1 MNADALIMPLK
12 WKGEKMTKQQVRLLQ
27 GNEACALGA
36 RAAGVRFF
44 AGYPITPA
52 TEIAEILAKELP
64 KMGGTFIQME
74 DEIASMGAVIG
85 ASIGGVKSLTATS
98 GPGFTLMQENLG
110 YAAMVQ
116 VPCVV
121 VNVQRGGP
129 STGMPTLPSQMDVM
143 QSRWGT
149 HGDHPI
155 IVLCPSTV
163 YEFYVLTIKAVNF
176 SEMLRTPVI
185 LLSDAVIGHL
195 REKVSIPNASE
206 IELVERKKAS
216 LSVQNFLP
224 FRTDDDDV
232 PPFMP
237 YGIGYRYHMTSNN
250 YDEGGFPAT
259 NDSEAARKLL
269 GRLHGK
275 IEKRRNEIVMT
286 EEIMM
291 DDAEIAVFAYGCVA
305 RSAYS
310 AVEEARKC
318 GIKVGLIKA
327 LTLWPFPRE
336 VVEKYGDRIKAVIVA
351 EMNMG
356 QLVGE
361 VERALKSKSAE
372 VHQVNRYD
380 GKMITPDQIFD
391 AVKEVK

>member
-1 MNADALIMPLK
+1 MA
-12 WKGEKMTKQQVRLLQ
+12 EQQVKLLQ
-27 GNEACALGA
+27 GNEACAMAALD
-36 RAAGVRFF
+36 AGVRFF

-64 KMGGTFIQME
+64 KLGGIFIQME
-74 DEIASMGAVIG
+74 DEIASMGAIIG

-116 VPCVV
+116 VPCVIV
-121 VNVQRGGP
+121 DVQRGGP

-143 QSRWGT
+143 QARWGT

-155 IVLCPSTV
+155 VVLCPSTV
-163 YEFYVLTIKAVNF
+163 YEYYILTIKAINF

-185 LLSDAVIGHL
+185 LLADAIVGHL
-195 REKVSIPNASE
+195 REKVIIPDSSE
-206 IELVERKKAS
+206 IELVERKRAALPAKD
-216 LSVQNFLP
+216 FLP
-224 FRTDDDDV
+224 FKPDDDDV

-250 YDEGGFPAT
+250 YDEGGYPAT
-259 NDSEAARKLL
+259 NDSQVAVKLL
-269 GRLHGK
+269 TRLHRK
-275 IEKRRNEIVMT
+275 VEKRRGEIVMT

-291 DDAEIAVFAYGCVA
+291 DDAEIALFAYGCTA
-305 RSAYS
+305 RSARS
-310 AVEEARKC
+310 AVETARRQ
-318 GIKVGLIKA
+318 GIKLGLIKA

-336 VVEKYGDRIKAVIVA
+336 VVEKYGDKVKAIIVA

-361 VERALKSKSAE
+361 VERALKDKKAA
-372 VHQVNRYD
+372 VRQVNRFD
-380 GKMITPDQIFD
+380 GKMITPDQILD
-391 AVKEVK
+391 AVKEVR

>member
-1 MNADALIMPLK
+1 MAEQHVK
-12 WKGEKMTKQQVRLLQ
+12 LLQ
-27 GNEACALGA
+27 GNEACAMAALD
-36 RAAGVRFF
+36 AGVRFF

-64 KMGGTFIQME
+64 KLGGIFIQME
-74 DEIASMGAVIG
+74 DEIASMGAIIG
-85 ASIGGVKSLTATS
+85 ASIGGMKSLTATS

-116 VPCVV
+116 VPCVIV
-121 VNVQRGGP
+121 DVQRGGP

-143 QSRWGT
+143 QARWGT

-155 IVLCPSTV
+155 VVLCPSTV
-163 YEFYVLTIKAVNF
+163 YEYYILTIKAINF

-185 LLSDAVIGHL
+185 LLADAIVGHL
-195 REKVSIPNASE
+195 REKVIIPDSSQ
-206 IELVERKKAS
+206 IELVERKRAALPAKD
-216 LSVQNFLP
+216 FLP
-224 FRTDDDDV
+224 FKPDDDDV

-250 YDEGGFPAT
+250 YDEGGYPAT
-259 NDSEAARKLL
+259 NDSQVAVKLL
-269 GRLHGK
+269 TRLHRK
-275 IEKRRNEIVMT
+275 VERRRGEIIMT

-291 DDAEIAVFAYGCVA
+291 DDAEIALFAYGCTA
-305 RSAYS
+305 RSARS
-310 AVEEARKC
+310 AVETARRQ
-318 GIKVGLIKA
+318 GIKLGLIKA

-336 VVEKYGDRIKAVIVA
+336 VVEKYGDKVKAIIVA

-361 VERALKSKSAE
+361 VERALKDKKAA
-372 VHQVNRYD
+372 VRQVNRFD
-380 GKMITPDQIFD
+380 GKMITPDQILD
-391 AVKEVK
+391 AVKEVR

>member
-1 MNADALIMPLK
+1 MAEQHVK
-12 WKGEKMTKQQVRLLQ
+12 LLQ
-27 GNEACALGA
+27 GNEACAMAALD
-36 RAAGVRFF
+36 AGVRFF

-64 KMGGTFIQME
+64 KLGGIFIQME
-74 DEIASMGAVIG
+74 DEIASMGAIIG
-85 ASIGGVKSLTATS
+85 ASIGGMKSLTATS

-116 VPCVV
+116 VPCVIV
-121 VNVQRGGP
+121 DVQRGGP

-143 QSRWGT
+143 QARWGT

-155 IVLCPSTV
+155 VVLCPSTV
-163 YEFYVLTIKAVNF
+163 YEYYILTIKAINF

-185 LLSDAVIGHL
+185 LLADAIVGHL
-195 REKVSIPNASE
+195 REKVIIPDSSQ
-206 IELVERKKAS
+206 IELVERKRAALPAKD
-216 LSVQNFLP
+216 FLP
-224 FRTDDDDV
+224 FKPDEDDV

-250 YDEGGFPAT
+250 YDEGGYPAT
-259 NDSEAARKLL
+259 NDSQVAVKLL
-269 GRLHGK
+269 TRLHRK
-275 IEKRRNEIVMT
+275 VERRRSEIVMT

-291 DDAEIAVFAYGCVA
+291 DDAEIALFAYGCTA
-305 RSAYS
+305 RSARS
-310 AVEEARKC
+310 AVETARQQ
-318 GIKVGLIKA
+318 GIKLGLIKA

-336 VVEKYGDRIKAVIVA
+336 VVEKYGDKVKAIIVA

-361 VERALKSKSAE
+361 VERALKDKKAA
-372 VHQVNRYD
+372 VRQVNRFD
-380 GKMITPDQIFD
+380 GKMITPDQILD
-391 AVKEVK
+391 AVKEVR

>member
-1 MNADALIMPLK
+1 MA
-12 WKGEKMTKQQVRLLQ
+12 EQQVKLLQ
-27 GNEACALGA
+27 GNEACAIAALN
-36 RAAGVRFF
+36 AGVRFF

-64 KMGGTFIQME
+64 KLGGIFIQME
-74 DEIASMGAVIG
+74 DEIASMGAIIG
-85 ASIGGVKSLTATS
+85 ASIGGMKSLTATS

-116 VPCVV
+116 VPCVIV
-121 VNVQRGGP
+121 DVQRGGP

-143 QSRWGT
+143 QARWGT

-155 IVLCPSTV
+155 VVLCPSTV
-163 YEFYVLTIKAVNF
+163 YEYYILTIKAINF

-185 LLSDAVIGHL
+185 LLADAIVGHL
-195 REKVSIPNASE
+195 REKVIIPDSSE
-206 IELVERKKAS
+206 IELVERKRAALPAKD
-216 LSVQNFLP
+216 FLP
-224 FRTDDDDV
+224 FKPDDDDV

-250 YDEGGFPAT
+250 YDEGGYPAT
-259 NDSEAARKLL
+259 NDSQVAVKLL
-269 GRLHGK
+269 TRLHRK
-275 IEKRRNEIVMT
+275 VERRRDEIIMT

-291 DDAEIAVFAYGCVA
+291 EDADIALFAYGCTA
-305 RSAYS
+305 RSAHS
-310 AVEEARKC
+310 AVETARRQ
-318 GIKVGLIKA
+318 GIKLGLIKA

-336 VVEKYGDRIKAVIVA
+336 VVEKYGDKVKAIIVA

-361 VERALKSKSAE
+361 VERALKGKKAA
-372 VHQVNRYD
+372 VRQVNRFD
-380 GKMITPDQIFD
+380 GKMITPDQILD
-391 AVKEVK
+391 AVKEVR

>member
-1 MNADALIMPLK
+1 MA
-12 WKGEKMTKQQVRLLQ
+12 EQQVKLLQ
-27 GNEACALGA
+27 GNEACAMAALD
-36 RAAGVRFF
+36 AGVRFF

-64 KMGGTFIQME
+64 KLGGIFIQME
-74 DEIASMGAVIG
+74 DEIASMGAIIG
-85 ASIGGVKSLTATS
+85 ASIGGMKSLTATS

-116 VPCVV
+116 VPCVIV
-121 VNVQRGGP
+121 DVQRGGP

-143 QSRWGT
+143 QARWGT

-155 IVLCPSTV
+155 VVLCPSTV
-163 YEFYVLTIKAVNF
+163 YEYYILTIKAINF

-185 LLSDAVIGHL
+185 LLADAIVGHL
-195 REKVSIPNASE
+195 REKVIIPDSSK
-206 IELVERKKAS
+206 IELVERKRAALPAKD
-216 LSVQNFLP
+216 FLP
-224 FRTDDDDV
+224 FKPDDDDV

-250 YDEGGFPAT
+250 YDEGGYPAT
-259 NDSEAARKLL
+259 NDSQVAVKLL
-269 GRLHGK
+269 TRLHRK
-275 IEKRRNEIVMT
+275 VEKRRGEIIMT

-291 DDAEIAVFAYGCVA
+291 DDAEIALFAYGCTA
-305 RSAYS
+305 RSAHS
-310 AVEEARKC
+310 AVETARRQ
-318 GIKVGLIKA
+318 GIKLGLIKA

-336 VVEKYGDRIKAVIVA
+336 VVEKYGDKVKAIIVA

-361 VERALKSKSAE
+361 VERALKDKKAA
-372 VHQVNRYD
+372 VRQVNRFD
-380 GKMITPDQIFD
+380 GKMITPDQILD
-391 AVKEVK
+391 AVKEVR

>member
-1 MNADALIMPLK
+1 MAMQHVK
-12 WKGEKMTKQQVRLLQ
+12 LLQ
-27 GNEACALGA
+27 GNEACAMAAL
-36 RAAGVRFF
+36 AAGVRFF

-52 TEIAEILAKELP
+52 TEIAETLARELP
-64 KMGGTFIQME
+64 KAGGVFIQME
-74 DEIASMGAVIG
+74 DEIASMAAVIG
-85 ASIGGVKSLTATS
+85 ASIGGVKALTATS
-98 GPGFTLMQENLG
+98 GPGFTLKQENLG

-143 QSRWGT
+143 QARWGT

-163 YEFYVLTIKAVNF
+163 YEYYVLTIKAVNF

-185 LLSDAVIGHL
+185 ILSDAIVGHL
-195 REKVSIPNASE
+195 REKVVIPEISE
-206 IELVERKKAS
+206 IKLIDRKRAPAS
-216 LSVQNFLP
+216 AKDFLP
-224 FRTDDDDV
+224 FKPDEDDV
-232 PPFMP
+232 PLYMP
-237 YGIGYRYHMTSNN
+237 YGKGFRYHMTSNN
-250 YDEGGFPAT
+250 YDEGGYPAT
-259 NDSEAARKLL
+259 NNHEVANTLL
-269 GRLHGK
+269 TRLHDK
-275 IEKRRNEIVMT
+275 IEKRRGEIVMT

-291 DDAEIAVFAYGCVA
+291 DDAEIAIFAYGCTA

-310 AVEEARKC
+310 AVEMAREL
-318 GIKVGLIKA
+318 GMKVGLIKA

-336 VVEKYGDRIKAVIVA
+336 VVEKYGNKVKAIIVA

-361 VERALKSKSAE
+361 VERALKDKKAA
-372 VHQVNRYD
+372 VRRVNRFD
-380 GKMITPDQIFD
+380 GKMITPDQILD
-391 AVKEVK
+391 AAKEVG

>member
-1 MNADALIMPLK
+1 MAEQHVK
-12 WKGEKMTKQQVRLLQ
+12 LLQ
-27 GNEACALGA
+27 GNEACAMAALD
-36 RAAGVRFF
+36 AGVRFF

-64 KMGGTFIQME
+64 KLGGIFIQME
-74 DEIASMGAVIG
+74 DEIASMGAIIG
-85 ASIGGVKSLTATS
+85 ASIGGMKSLTATS

-116 VPCVV
+116 VPCVIV
-121 VNVQRGGP
+121 DVQRGGP

-143 QSRWGT
+143 QARWGT

-155 IVLCPSTV
+155 VVLCPSTV
-163 YEFYVLTIKAVNF
+163 YEYYILTIKAINF

-185 LLSDAVIGHL
+185 LLADAIVGHL
-195 REKVSIPNASE
+195 REKVIIPDSSE
-206 IELVERKKAS
+206 IELVERKRAALPAKD
-216 LSVQNFLP
+216 FLP
-224 FRTDDDDV
+224 FKPDDDDV

-250 YDEGGFPAT
+250 YDEGGYPAT
-259 NDSEAARKLL
+259 NDSQVAVKLL
-269 GRLHGK
+269 TRLHRK
-275 IEKRRNEIVMT
+275 VEKRRGEIIMM

-291 DDAEIAVFAYGCVA
+291 DDAEIALFAYGCTA
-305 RSAYS
+305 RSARS
-310 AVEEARKC
+310 AVETARRQ
-318 GIKVGLIKA
+318 GIKLGLIKA

-336 VVEKYGDRIKAVIVA
+336 VVEKYGDKVKVIIVA

-361 VERALKSKSAE
+361 VERALKDKKAA
-372 VHQVNRYD
+372 VRQVNRFD
-380 GKMITPDQIFD
+380 GKMITPDQILD
-391 AVKEVK
+391 AVKEVR

>member
-1 MNADALIMPLK
+1 MA
-12 WKGEKMTKQQVRLLQ
+12 EQQVKLLQ
-27 GNEACALGA
+27 GNEACAIAALN
-36 RAAGVRFF
+36 AGVRFF

-64 KMGGTFIQME
+64 KLGGIFIQME
-74 DEIASMGAVIG
+74 DEIASMGAIIG
-85 ASIGGVKSLTATS
+85 ASIGGMKSLTATS

-116 VPCVV
+116 VPCVIV
-121 VNVQRGGP
+121 DVQRGGP

-143 QSRWGT
+143 QARWGT

-155 IVLCPSTV
+155 VVLCPSTV
-163 YEFYVLTIKAVNF
+163 YEYYILTIKAINF

-185 LLSDAVIGHL
+185 LLADAIVGHL
-195 REKVSIPNASE
+195 REKVIIPDSSE
-206 IELVERKKAS
+206 IKLVERKRAALPAKD
-216 LSVQNFLP
+216 FLP
-224 FRTDDDDV
+224 FKPDEDDV

-250 YDEGGFPAT
+250 YDEGGYPAT
-259 NDSEAARKLL
+259 NDSQVAVKLL
-269 GRLHGK
+269 TRLHRK
-275 IEKRRNEIVMT
+275 VERRREEIIMT

-291 DDAEIAVFAYGCVA
+291 EDADIALFAYGCTA
-305 RSAYS
+305 RSAHS
-310 AVEEARKC
+310 AVETARRQ
-318 GIKVGLIKA
+318 GIKLGLIKA

-336 VVEKYGDRIKAVIVA
+336 VVEKYGDKVKAIIVA

-361 VERALKSKSAE
+361 VERALKGKKAA
-372 VHQVNRYD
+372 VRQVNRFD
-380 GKMITPDQIFD
+380 GKMITPDQILD
-391 AVKEVK
+391 AVKEVR

>member
-1 MNADALIMPLK
+1 MA
-12 WKGEKMTKQQVRLLQ
+12 EQQVKLLQ
-27 GNEACALGA
+27 GNEACAMAALD
-36 RAAGVRFF
+36 AGVRFF

-64 KMGGTFIQME
+64 KLGGIFIQME
-74 DEIASMGAVIG
+74 DEIASMGAIIG

-116 VPCVV
+116 VPCVIV
-121 VNVQRGGP
+121 DVQRGGP

-143 QSRWGT
+143 QARWGT

-155 IVLCPSTV
+155 VVLCPSTV
-163 YEFYVLTIKAVNF
+163 YEYYILTIKAINF

-185 LLSDAVIGHL
+185 LLADAIVGHL
-195 REKVSIPNASE
+195 REKVIIPDSSE
-206 IELVERKKAS
+206 IELVERKRAALPAKD
-216 LSVQNFLP
+216 FLP
-224 FRTDDDDV
+224 FKPDDDDV

-250 YDEGGFPAT
+250 YDEGGYPAT
-259 NDSEAARKLL
+259 NDSQVAVKLL
-269 GRLHGK
+269 TRLHRK
-275 IEKRRNEIVMT
+275 VEKRRGEIVMT

-291 DDAEIAVFAYGCVA
+291 DDAEIALFAYGCTA
-305 RSAYS
+305 RSARS
-310 AVEEARKC
+310 AVETARRQ
-318 GIKVGLIKA
+318 GIKLGLIKA

-336 VVEKYGDRIKAVIVA
+336 VVEKYGDKVKAIIVA

-361 VERALKSKSAE
+361 VERALKDKKAA
-372 VHQVNRYD
+372 VRQVNRFD
-380 GKMITPDQIFD
+380 GKMITPDQILD

>member
-1 MNADALIMPLK
+1 MA
-12 WKGEKMTKQQVRLLQ
+12 EQQVKLLQ
-27 GNEACALGA
+27 GNEACAMAALD
-36 RAAGVRFF
+36 AGVRFF

-64 KMGGTFIQME
+64 KLGGIFIQME
-74 DEIASMGAVIG
+74 DEIASMGAIIG
-85 ASIGGVKSLTATS
+85 ASIGGMKSLTATS

-116 VPCVV
+116 VPCVIV
-121 VNVQRGGP
+121 DVQRGGP

-143 QSRWGT
+143 QARWGT

-155 IVLCPSTV
+155 VVLCPSTV
-163 YEFYVLTIKAVNF
+163 YEYYILTIKAINF

-185 LLSDAVIGHL
+185 LLADAIVGHL
-195 REKVSIPNASE
+195 REKVIIPDSSQ
-206 IELVERKKAS
+206 IELVERKRAALPAKD
-216 LSVQNFLP
+216 FLP
-224 FRTDDDDV
+224 FKPDDDDV

-250 YDEGGFPAT
+250 YDEGGYPAT
-259 NDSEAARKLL
+259 NDSQVAVKLL
-269 GRLHGK
+269 TRLHRK
-275 IEKRRNEIVMT
+275 VEKRRGEIIMT

-291 DDAEIAVFAYGCVA
+291 DDAEIALFAYGCTA
-305 RSAYS
+305 RSAHS
-310 AVEEARKC
+310 AVETARQQ
-318 GIKVGLIKA
+318 GIKLGLIKA

-336 VVEKYGDRIKAVIVA
+336 VVEKYGDKVKAIIVA

-361 VERALKSKSAE
+361 VERALKDKKAA
-372 VHQVNRYD
+372 VRQVNRFD
-380 GKMITPDQIFD
+380 GKMITPDQILD
-391 AVKEVK
+391 AVKEVR